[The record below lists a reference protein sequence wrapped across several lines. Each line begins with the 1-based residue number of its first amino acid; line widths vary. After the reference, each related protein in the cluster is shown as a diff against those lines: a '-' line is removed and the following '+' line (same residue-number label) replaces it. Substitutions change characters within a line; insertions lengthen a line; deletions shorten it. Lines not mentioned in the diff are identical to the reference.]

1 MSTFGIIQRERDKL
15 REIELIWTYPTRF
28 KKQAFVKKKK
38 KTRLLIENMQELC
51 ASHPLHVFSRVLESK

>member
-28 KKQAFVKKKK
+28 KKQAIVKEKKN
-38 KTRLLIENMQELC
+38 TF
-51 ASHPLHVFSRVLESK
+51 AY